1 MRPAWRGVRSAGQG
15 LRASVGRAPQAS
27 GRGSRR
33 AHRREAPCFARET
46 LRVKLQPAGKVKPCE
61 FTTVGVRKTMP
72 SIQIRAQKSGGCHQA
87 STAAMFNVRVLPR
100 ASLRRLQRAV
110 G

>member
-1 MRPAWRGVRSAGQG
+1 
-15 LRASVGRAPQAS
+15 
-27 GRGSRR
+27 
-33 AHRREAPCFARET
+33 
-46 LRVKLQPAGKVKPCE
+46 
-61 FTTVGVRKTMP
+61 MP

-87 STAAMFNVRVLPR
+87 SPAAMFNVRVLPR